1 MELSDL
7 YSTRSGAKKS
17 LLELVDREQ
26 GSEDRAANIQKELQV
41 CKEWESFCRG
51 LIEQLDFPE
60 GELQLEREGVT
71 AQLNNNSGSIEAKL
85 VEVEEKQKEQEQEQG
100 SLHCSWCRGDYTRL
114 YNRDHHRWVTELSSN
129 CTPSM
134 SPSSA
139 RTASRVRRGR
149 QGRGGEG

>member
-1 MELSDL
+1 MS
-7 YSTRSGAKKS
+7 SWTS
-17 LLELVDREQ
+17 L
-26 GSEDRAANIQKELQV
+26 RA
-41 CKEWESFCRG
+41 SFSW
-51 LIEQLDFPE
+51 
-60 GELQLEREGVT
+60 LEREGVT

>member
-1 MELSDL
+1 M
-7 YSTRSGAKKS
+7 T
-17 LLELVDREQ
+17 
-26 GSEDRAANIQKELQV
+26 
-41 CKEWESFCRG
+41 
-51 LIEQLDFPE
+51 
-60 GELQLEREGVT
+60 T
-71 AQLNNNSGSIEAKL
+71 QLNNNSGSIEAKL

-139 RTASRVRRGR
+139 RTVFFGPSLKMPSRTFKNI
-149 QGRGGEG
+149 EIKKTKKT

>member
-1 MELSDL
+1 M
-7 YSTRSGAKKS
+7 
-17 LLELVDREQ
+17 DREQ

-71 AQLNNNSGSIEAKL
+71 TQLNNNSGSIEAKL
-85 VEVEEKQKEQEQEQG
+85 LEVEEKQKEQEQEQG

-139 RTASRVRRGR
+139 RTIPPSSLAPPSRCQSRTFKKI
-149 QGRGGEG
+149 